1 MKGGIRL
8 AGEKALL
15 IATQGQEKLRQWLEA
30 IQNSEIV
37 SIRGATEARRA
48 ATGDMYALAMI
59 NAPLADETGLELAID
74 IARRS
79 TAAVVLLVKNELA
92 PLIAEA
98 AAEAGVLI
106 VPKPVN
112 PQLFEQ
118 TIRVG
123 MACRNRML
131 LYKSENEK
139 LQKKYEELK
148 IIDRAKCLLI
158 EHMRITEEEAHRVLE
173 KEAMNMRLPR
183 VRVAKQVL
191 ERFEL

>member
-1 MKGGIRL
+1 M
-8 AGEKALL
+8 L

>member
-1 MKGGIRL
+1 M

-37 SIRGATEARRA
+37 SIRGAAEARRA